1 MKVALSH
8 LQWQRDKILHSETPL
23 HLKLG
28 STLMEVVG
36 AAFHRKPE
44 QLLSRPLMV
53 KALLS
58 QHKRATVSAMVVVS
72 LCLPTLLRTSFQ
84 DGYHFDVDVV
94 ML

>member
-58 QHKRATVSAMVVVS
+58 QHKRATVSAMVYCEPAVS
-72 LCLPTLLRTSFQ
+72 FYFFVADIISRLISF
-84 DGYHFDVDVV
+84 
-94 ML
+94 